1 MKIQKR
7 ALAVLAAAAAFGSGS
22 AFARQHASESR
33 PAEAP
38 LVMLQDMQ
46 EQARTASDD
55 ATSLLRMI
63 REGRV
68 SDQTQLWKI
77 DSLKADVNRM
87 GKEIAALEAKRDSLA
102 PWERDTADRVLPLLK
117 EAAANTSK
125 VIAYFNQNRTHLWG
139 PEYSD
144 LAANIQDESMKI
156 EQTLHDYLKY
166 EHLVGEEQ
174 AIRAHLGK
182 PSATNHGAD

>member
-7 ALAVLAAAAAFGSGS
+7 TLAVLAAAAAFGSSS
-22 AFARQHASESR
+22 AFAGHHASASQ
-33 PAEAP
+33 AAP

-55 ATSLLRMI
+55 ATTLLRMI

-68 SDQTQLWKI
+68 SDQAQLWKI
-77 DSLKADVNRM
+77 DSLKADVNQM
-87 GKEIAALEAKRDSLA
+87 GKEIAALEAKRDTLA
-102 PWERDTADRVLPLLK
+102 PWERDAADRVLPLVQQ
-117 EAAANTSK
+117 AAANTSR
-125 VIAYFNQNRTHLWG
+125 VIAYFNQNRTHLWT

-144 LAANIQDESMKI
+144 MAANIRDESANI
-156 EQTLHDYLKY
+156 ERTLHDYLKY

-174 AIRAHLGK
+174 SIRAHLGE
-182 PSATNHGAD
+182 PAVANHGAE